1 AMSRKVVALT
11 IGVACVGIG
20 LGVIIGYFSHTQNS
34 PTNPE
39 WVSKVETFFR
49 DVDDDVIG
57 EFLEGIKGNNIRSNL
72 QYFADR
78 PHMATSPRDEELA
91 NHIQALWSEQ
101 LDSSEL
107 KPYKIMHGLLSED
120 PAKPNVFTVVDENG
134 LEYFTSRQTEIVYD
148 EYMKNP
154 ETIVPYFNAFG
165 PPGDVKGKLI
175 YANFAQESDFTALQD
190 MGVDMNGTIAL
201 VKYGGGV
208 GRGGK
213 AINAEK
219 FGVIG
224 VLVYSDPANYAV
236 EGEQGYP
243 IDSSLPGTGVQRGSA
258 LGDHGDP
265 STPDYPST
273 EYAYRVPLEEIKQF
287 PPIPL
292 QPIAYED
299 AEAMLKDMNGTIAL
313 VKYGGGVGRGGKAI
327 NAEKFGVIGVLVYS
341 DPANYAVEGE
351 QGYPIDSS
359 LPGTGVQRGSA
370 LGDHGDP
377 STPDYPSTEYAYR
390 VPLEEINYTFK
401 QKINKN
407 PPPTLMFGSWGSEE
421 FGLLGSNE
429 WLEEHWTFASER
441 MVSYINLDIAVFANQ
456 SFAAAASPLMS
467 KALYSAA
474 QRVTDPANIANTVKD
489 TWLENFPNA
498 DNTQPEL
505 RKLSTSSD
513 YAPFYQTMG
522 VTSADLSYRGNAKR
536 DPRYNISPYPTYHTA
551 YDTFDYVERF
561 VDPGFVAHTAV
572 SKVSGVIM
580 ILLSDSLVLPF
591 DVQNFANYVKSQV
604 VATETEFG
612 NSLSANGISL
622 EFLKSAGDKFVSS
635 AESFQNYIDAT
646 LDRTDPKD
654 INCVNERLL
663 LLERTFIE
671 PKGLPGQPQLRHVS
685 GSPALTSG
693 SSGSFPGL
701 KDAMSAIT
709 PSDKKQWELVKQQ
722 LALVTYKIETAAQ
735 FLTI

>member
-1 AMSRKVVALT
+1 MSRKVVALT

-299 AEAMLKDMNGTIAL
+299 AEAMLKL
-313 VKYGGGVGRGGKAI
+313 VAM
-327 NAEKFGVIGVLVYS
+327 
-341 DPANYAVEGE
+341 
-351 QGYPIDSS
+351 
-359 LPGTGVQRGSA
+359 
-370 LGDHGDP
+370 H
-377 STPDYPSTEYAYR
+377 
-390 VPLEEINYTFK
+390 
-401 QKINKN
+401 
-407 PPPTLMFGSWGSEE
+407 
-421 FGLLGSNE
+421 
-429 WLEEHWTFASER
+429 
-441 MVSYINLDIAVFANQ
+441 
-456 SFAAAASPLMS
+456 
-467 KALYSAA
+467 
-474 QRVTDPANIANTVKD
+474 
-489 TWLENFPNA
+489 
-498 DNTQPEL
+498 
-505 RKLSTSSD
+505 
-513 YAPFYQTMG
+513 
-522 VTSADLSYRGNAKR
+522 
-536 DPRYNISPYPTYHTA
+536 
-551 YDTFDYVERF
+551 
-561 VDPGFVAHTAV
+561 
-572 SKVSGVIM
+572 
-580 ILLSDSLVLPF
+580 
-591 DVQNFANYVKSQV
+591 
-604 VATETEFG
+604 
-612 NSLSANGISL
+612 
-622 EFLKSAGDKFVSS
+622 
-635 AESFQNYIDAT
+635 
-646 LDRTDPKD
+646 
-654 INCVNERLL
+654 
-663 LLERTFIE
+663 LLE
-671 PKGLPGQPQLRHVS
+671 LNWH
-685 GSPALTSG
+685 
-693 SSGSFPGL
+693 
-701 KDAMSAIT
+701 
-709 PSDKKQWELVKQQ
+709 
-722 LALVTYKIETAAQ
+722 
-735 FLTI
+735 